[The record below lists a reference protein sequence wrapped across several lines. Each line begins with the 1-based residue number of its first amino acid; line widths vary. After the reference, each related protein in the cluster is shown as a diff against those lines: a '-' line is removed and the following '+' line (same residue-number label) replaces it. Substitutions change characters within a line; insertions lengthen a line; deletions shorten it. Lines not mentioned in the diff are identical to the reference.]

1 VYINNTNAVVS
12 KYSSKGDEFD
22 GLLGKDDFLKLLITQ
37 LRNQDPL
44 QPLNNE
50 EFISQMAQF
59 SSLEQLQGINDG
71 INSSLMLN
79 QSLNNALSTTLIG
92 KEVLVQGNV
101 ISVSNGRVQDAGFYV
116 NGQGTADVTI
126 RNSDGKVVRK
136 LTIDVSDSRYVKI
149 EWDCKDNEGNDV
161 DDGDYTFEVTFTDI
175 SGKETHVSPYVRGI
189 ISAVRFV
196 NGNAYVEIDGKDYS
210 LSQLIEIR
218 GAGGNE

>member
-12 KYSSKGDEFD
+12 KYSSKGDEFN

-71 INSSLMLN
+71 VSSSLMLN

-101 ISVSNGRVQDAGFYV
+101 ISVSDGHAQEAGFYV
-116 NGQGTADVTI
+116 DGEGMAEVTI
-126 RNSDGKVVRK
+126 RDSSGKVVRT
-136 LTIDVSDSRYVKI
+136 LTINVSDSHYVKV
-149 EWDCKDNEGNDV
+149 EWDCKDDDGEKV
-161 DDGDYTFEVTFTDI
+161 DDGDYTFEVSFTDK
-175 SGKETHVSPYVRGI
+175 SGKKTQVSPYVRGV

-218 GAGGNE
+218 GEIRDE